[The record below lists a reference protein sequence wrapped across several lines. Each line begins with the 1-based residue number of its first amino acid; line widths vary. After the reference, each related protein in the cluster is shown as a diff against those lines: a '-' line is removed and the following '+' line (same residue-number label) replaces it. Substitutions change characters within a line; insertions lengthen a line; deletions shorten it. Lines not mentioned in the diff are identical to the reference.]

1 MNLDLIKRK
10 VSQNEFLISDHAD
23 KEAAE
28 ENIAIIEIRSAML
41 AGECLEEYENTGRGE
56 SCLILGFVD
65 QRPIHVVC
73 GWRNNKV
80 VVITVYEPKPPKFTD
95 PRTRG

>member
-1 MNLDLIKRK
+1 MNLDLVKTK
-10 VSQNEFLISDHAD
+10 VSENEFLISDHAD

-28 ENIAIIEIRSAML
+28 EDIDIIEIRSAIL
-41 AGECLEEYENTGRGE
+41 AGEYLEEYEDTGRGE
-56 SCLILGFVD
+56 SCLILGFVE

-80 VVITVYEPKPPKFTD
+80 VVITMYEPKPPKFAD